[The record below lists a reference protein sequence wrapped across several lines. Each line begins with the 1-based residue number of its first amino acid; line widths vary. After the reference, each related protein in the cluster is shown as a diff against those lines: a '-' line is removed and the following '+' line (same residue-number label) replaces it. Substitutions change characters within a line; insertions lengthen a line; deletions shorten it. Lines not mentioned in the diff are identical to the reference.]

1 MEQLDN
7 AKHISEGAG
16 SNTKR
21 VSEILL
27 QRMGRILPFLV
38 FFGQVCIRLMHFF
51 FIIEKWSVGS
61 LDQLQLAHKFELGVP
76 CSHINTSC

>member
-51 FIIEKWSVGS
+51 
-61 LDQLQLAHKFELGVP
+61 L
-76 CSHINTSC
+76 